1 MSRRRHA
8 MLLAAAALLGPMLPG
23 VVAPARAQAAQ
34 AAESTHADGRQWL
47 VPALKDAG
55 LRVSPGPRQFLRAF
69 AFSPA
74 IGQLGDEDL
83 FALRLA
89 YNPNTWL
96 AWEVALGHNPTSS
109 LQALLHTF
117 NAVVRRPLPWRL
129 QPYLT
134 AGYGM
139 MTVYPGQALEA
150 DPVTKNAVTLGGG
163 LEFYLRD
170 DVALR
175 GEMRAATVFGQ
186 QAGRDGT
193 ATYTYREYTAGIVF
207 YRKLGG

>member
-1 MSRRRHA
+1 MIRRTLIGA
-8 MLLAAAALLGPMLPG
+8 VACSLLLGAVPE
-23 VVAPARAQAAQ
+23 ARAQAP
-34 AAESTHADGRQWL
+34 TADTELQWL
-47 VPALKDAG
+47 VPEMKGAG

-69 AFSPA
+69 AFSPG
-74 IGQLGDEDL
+74 IGRLGDEDL

-89 YNPNTWL
+89 YNPNPWL

-117 NAVVRRPLPWRL
+117 NAVVRKPLPWRV

-139 MTVYPGQALEA
+139 MTVYPGRAIEA
-150 DPVTKNAVTLGGG
+150 DPVTKNAVTYGGG
-163 LEFYLRD
+163 LEIYLRN

-186 QAGRDGT
+186 EAGREGT

-207 YRKLGG
+207 YRKLGS

>member
-1 MSRRRHA
+1 MMRRDVMGA
-8 MLLAAAALLGPMLPG
+8 LATALLLAASPT
-23 VVAPARAQAAQ
+23 ARAQDGAAK
-34 AAESTHADGRQWL
+34 AERQWL
-47 VPALKDAG
+47 VPELKGAG

-74 IGQLGDEDL
+74 IGRLGDEDL

-117 NAVVRRPLPWRL
+117 NAVVRWPLPWRL
-129 QPYLT
+129 QPYAT

-139 MTVYPGQALEA
+139 MTVHPGRAIEA
-150 DPVTKNAVTLGGG
+150 DPVTRNAVTAGGG

-186 QAGRDGT
+186 EAGREGT

>member
-1 MSRRRHA
+1 MIRR
-8 MLLAAAALLGPMLPG
+8 MLIGAVACSLLFGS
-23 VVAPARAQAAQ
+23 VSPARAQAP
-34 AAESTHADGRQWL
+34 AADTELQWL
-47 VPALKDAG
+47 VPEMKGAG

-69 AFSPA
+69 AFSPG
-74 IGQLGDEDL
+74 IGRLGDEDL

-89 YNPNTWL
+89 YNPNPWL

-117 NAVVRRPLPWRL
+117 NAVVRKPLPWRV

-139 MTVYPGQALEA
+139 MTVYPGRAIEA
-150 DPVTKNAVTLGGG
+150 DPVTKNAVTYGGG
-163 LEFYLRD
+163 LEIYLRD

-186 QAGRDGT
+186 EAGREGT

-207 YRKLGG
+207 YRKLGS

>member
-1 MSRRRHA
+1 MTVRRHV
-8 MLLAAAALLGPMLPG
+8 LPLAVAALLGPALPG
-23 VVAPARAQAAQ
+23 AVAPARAQAEQ
-34 AAESTHADGRQWL
+34 ATVERQWL

-69 AFSPA
+69 AFSPG
-74 IGQLGDEDL
+74 IGRLGDEDL

-89 YNPNTWL
+89 YNPNRWL

-117 NAVVRRPLPWRL
+117 NAVVRKPLPWRV
-129 QPYLT
+129 QPYLS

-150 DPVTKNAVTLGGG
+150 DPVTKNAVTVGGG

-186 QAGRDGT
+186 EAGREGT

>member
-1 MSRRRHA
+1 MTRRDVIGA
-8 MLLAAAALLGPMLPG
+8 LGAVLLLAATPT
-23 VVAPARAQAAQ
+23 ARAQDGAAK
-34 AAESTHADGRQWL
+34 AERQWL
-47 VPALKDAG
+47 VPELKGAG

-74 IGQLGDEDL
+74 IGRLGDEDL

-89 YNPNTWL
+89 YNPNPWL

-117 NAVVRRPLPWRL
+117 NAVVRWPLPWRL
-129 QPYLT
+129 QPYAT

-139 MTVYPGQALEA
+139 MTVHPGRAIEA
-150 DPVTKNAVTLGGG
+150 DPVTRNAITAGGG

-175 GEMRAATVFGQ
+175 GELRSATVFGHE
-186 QAGRDGT
+186 AGREGT
-193 ATYTYREYTAGIVF
+193 VTYTYREYTAGLVF

>member
-1 MSRRRHA
+1 MILRSQA
-8 MLLAAAALLGPMLPG
+8 MVLAIAALLGPALPG
-23 VVAPARAQAAQ
+23 AVPSARAQAAQ
-34 AAESTHADGRQWL
+34 ATERQWL
-47 VPALKDAG
+47 VPELKGAG

-89 YNPNTWL
+89 YNPNPWL

-117 NAVVRRPLPWRL
+117 NAVVRWPLPWRL
-129 QPYLT
+129 QPYAT

-139 MTVYPGQALEA
+139 MTVHPGRAIEA
-150 DPVTKNAVTLGGG
+150 DPVTRNAVTAGGG

-175 GEMRAATVFGQ
+175 GELRSATVFGHE
-186 QAGRDGT
+186 AGREGT
-193 ATYTYREYTAGIVF
+193 VTYTYREYTAGIVF

>member
-1 MSRRRHA
+1 MIRR
-8 MLLAAAALLGPMLPG
+8 MLIGAVACSLLLGA
-23 VVAPARAQAAQ
+23 APDARAQAP
-34 AAESTHADGRQWL
+34 AADTELQWL
-47 VPALKDAG
+47 VPEMKGAG

-69 AFSPA
+69 AFSPG
-74 IGQLGDEDL
+74 IGRLGDEDL

-89 YNPNTWL
+89 YNPNPWL

-117 NAVVRRPLPWRL
+117 NPVVRKPLPWRA

-139 MTVYPGQALEA
+139 MTVYPGRAIEA
-150 DPVTKNAVTLGGG
+150 DPVTKNAVTYGGG
-163 LEFYLRD
+163 LEIYLRN

-186 QAGRDGT
+186 EAGREGT

-207 YRKLGG
+207 YRKLGS

>member
-23 VVAPARAQAAQ
+23 VVAPARAQ

-89 YNPNTWL
+89 YNPNPWL

-186 QAGRDGT
+186 QAGREGT

>member
-1 MSRRRHA
+1 MIRRTLIGA
-8 MLLAAAALLGPMLPG
+8 VACSLLLGS
-23 VVAPARAQAAQ
+23 VSPARAQAP
-34 AAESTHADGRQWL
+34 AADTELQWL
-47 VPALKDAG
+47 VPEMKGAG

-69 AFSPA
+69 AFSPG
-74 IGQLGDEDL
+74 IGRLGDEDL

-89 YNPNTWL
+89 YNPNPWL

-117 NAVVRRPLPWRL
+117 NAVVRKPLPWRV

-139 MTVYPGQALEA
+139 MTVYPGRAIEA
-150 DPVTKNAVTLGGG
+150 DPVTKNAVTYGGG
-163 LEFYLRD
+163 LEIYLRN

-186 QAGRDGT
+186 EAGREGT

-207 YRKLGG
+207 YRKLGS

>member
-1 MSRRRHA
+1 MSRRVRTFA
-8 MLLAAAALLGPMLPG
+8 IRCALLLG
-23 VVAPARAQAAQ
+23 VASSARAEAPVAA
-34 AAESTHADGRQWL
+34 GRQWL
-47 VPALKDAG
+47 VPELKDAG
-55 LRVSPGPRQFLRAF
+55 LRVSPGPRQFQRAF
-69 AFSPA
+69 AFSP
-74 IGQLGDEDL
+74 GLGRLGDEDL

-89 YNPNTWL
+89 YNPNAWL
-96 AWEVALGHNPTSS
+96 GWEVALGHNPTSS

-117 NAVVRRPLPWRL
+117 NAVVRKPLPWRL
-129 QPYLT
+129 QPYLS

-186 QAGRDGT
+186 EAGREGT

>member
-1 MSRRRHA
+1 MNARRHLGA
-8 MLLAAAALLGPMLPG
+8 VLGALLLASAAAARAGSATS
-23 VVAPARAQAAQ
+23 APPAA
-34 AAESTHADGRQWL
+34 ADQRQWL
-47 VPALKDAG
+47 VPELKGAG

-74 IGQLGDEDL
+74 LGRLGDEDL

-89 YNPNTWL
+89 YNPNPWL

-109 LQALLHTF
+109 LQGLLHTF
-117 NAVVRRPLPWRL
+117 NAVVRRPLPWRA

-134 AGYGM
+134 VGYGM
-139 MTVYPGQALEA
+139 MTIYPGRALEA
-150 DPVTKNAVTLGGG
+150 DPVTRNTVTCGGG

-175 GEMRAATVFGQ
+175 GELRADTVFGRD
-186 QAGRDGT
+186 AGRDGT
-193 ATYTYREYTAGIVF
+193 ATYTYREYTVGIVF
-207 YRKLGG
+207 YRKLDS

>member
-1 MSRRRHA
+1 MIRR
-8 MLLAAAALLGPMLPG
+8 MLIGAVACSLLLGAVPE
-23 VVAPARAQAAQ
+23 VRAQAPT
-34 AAESTHADGRQWL
+34 AETELQWL
-47 VPALKDAG
+47 VPEMKGAG
-55 LRVSPGPRQFLRAF
+55 LRVSPGPRQLLRAF
-69 AFSPA
+69 AFSPG
-74 IGQLGDEDL
+74 IGRLGDEDL

-89 YNPNTWL
+89 YNPNPWL

-117 NAVVRRPLPWRL
+117 NAVVRKPLPWRV

-139 MTVYPGQALEA
+139 MTVYPGRAIEA
-150 DPVTKNAVTLGGG
+150 DPVTKNAVTYGGG
-163 LEFYLRD
+163 LEIYLRN

-186 QAGRDGT
+186 EAGREGT

-207 YRKLGG
+207 YRKLGS

>member
-1 MSRRRHA
+1 MIRRTLIGA
-8 MLLAAAALLGPMLPG
+8 VACSLLLGLASG
-23 VVAPARAQAAQ
+23 ARAQAP
-34 AAESTHADGRQWL
+34 AADTELQWL
-47 VPALKDAG
+47 VPEMKGAG

-69 AFSPA
+69 AFSPG
-74 IGQLGDEDL
+74 IGRLGDEDL

-89 YNPNTWL
+89 YNPNPWL

-117 NAVVRRPLPWRL
+117 NAVVRKPLPWRV

-139 MTVYPGQALEA
+139 MTVYPGRAIEA
-150 DPVTKNAVTLGGG
+150 DPVTKNAVTYGGG
-163 LEFYLRD
+163 LEIYLRN

-186 QAGRDGT
+186 EAGREGT

-207 YRKLGG
+207 YRKLGS

>member
-1 MSRRRHA
+1 MIRRTLIGA
-8 MLLAAAALLGPMLPG
+8 VACSLLLGT
-23 VVAPARAQAAQ
+23 VSAARAQAP
-34 AAESTHADGRQWL
+34 AAETELQWL
-47 VPALKDAG
+47 VPEMKGAG
-55 LRVSPGPRQFLRAF
+55 LRVSPGPRQFQRAF
-69 AFSPA
+69 AFSPG
-74 IGQLGDEDL
+74 IGRLGDEDL

-89 YNPNTWL
+89 YNPNPWL

-117 NAVVRRPLPWRL
+117 NAVVRKPLPWRV

-139 MTVYPGQALEA
+139 MTVYPGRAIEA
-150 DPVTKNAVTLGGG
+150 DPVTKNAVTYGGG
-163 LEFYLRD
+163 LEIYLRN

-186 QAGRDGT
+186 EAGREGT

-207 YRKLGG
+207 YRKLGS

>member
-1 MSRRRHA
+1 MNARRHLGA
-8 MLLAAAALLGPMLPG
+8 VLGALLLASAAAARAGSATS
-23 VVAPARAQAAQ
+23 APPAA
-34 AAESTHADGRQWL
+34 ADQRQWL
-47 VPALKDAG
+47 VPELKGAG

-74 IGQLGDEDL
+74 LGRLGDEDL

-89 YNPNTWL
+89 YNPNPWL

-109 LQALLHTF
+109 LQGLLHTF
-117 NAVVRRPLPWRL
+117 NAVVRRPLPWRA

-134 AGYGM
+134 VGYGM
-139 MTVYPGQALEA
+139 MTIYPGRALEA
-150 DPVTKNAVTLGGG
+150 DPVTRNTVTCGGG

-175 GEMRAATVFGQ
+175 GELRADTVFGKD
-186 QAGRDGT
+186 AGRDGT
-193 ATYTYREYTAGIVF
+193 ATYTYREYTVGIVF
-207 YRKLGG
+207 YRKLDS

>member
-1 MSRRRHA
+1 MSRRDA
-8 MLLAAAALLGPMLPG
+8 IGALACLLLLGSTP
-23 VVAPARAQAAQ
+23 AARAQDGAAR
-34 AAESTHADGRQWL
+34 AELQWL
-47 VPALKDAG
+47 VPELKGAG

-74 IGQLGDEDL
+74 IGRLGDEDL

-117 NAVVRRPLPWRL
+117 NAVVRWPLPWRL
-129 QPYLT
+129 QPYAT

-139 MTVYPGQALEA
+139 MSVHPGRAIEA
-150 DPVTKNAVTLGGG
+150 DPVTRNAVTAGCG
-163 LEFYLRD
+163 LELYLRD

-175 GEMRAATVFGQ
+175 GELRAATVFGHE
-186 QAGRDGT
+186 AGRDGT
-193 ATYTYREYTAGIVF
+193 VTYTYREYTAGLVF